1 MDEIKYMT
9 HHRANFPSI
18 FVLKKADNM
27 IDFQKVLEGQVL
39 DRDILS
45 KQSKTGTES
54 VTYSCKYQSPYYVPG
69 CFKSTRHS
77 EQEGQNSTLREGCEL
92 APVLPT
98 LNGLLAFL
106 VLDPISKGT
115 SVCWGGEKKQPEH
128 LSVKGQVSS
137 LSAYARIKQN
147 AQGAVYLSVQSS
159 CRLFSGNS
167 KLQVAAIISKT
178 QEFFFK

>member
-1 MDEIKYMT
+1 MHKVYLPHLNNPIFTATLIPPPPKKISGIISSHESQIISSNSKMDEIKYMT
-9 HHRANFPSI
+9 HRRANFPSI

-27 IDFQKVLEGQVL
+27 IDFQKVPEGQVL

-115 SVCWGGEKKQPEH
+115 SVC
-128 LSVKGQVSS
+128 
-137 LSAYARIKQN
+137 
-147 AQGAVYLSVQSS
+147 
-159 CRLFSGNS
+159 
-167 KLQVAAIISKT
+167 
-178 QEFFFK
+178 